1 MIFYVTQLTLGLKR
15 DIVERRMLQKII
27 ILVFIIILAAGVY
40 VSRGTFETLGAM
52 LLTVRDLFF
61 SK

>member
-1 MIFYVTQLTLGLKR
+1 VF
-15 DIVERRMLQKII
+15 QKII
-27 ILVFIIILAAGVY
+27 ILALIIVVAVGLYI
-40 VSRGTFETLGAM
+40 SRGTFETLGAM